1 MTVGTFKI
9 LKKSGDCKARLGT
22 LETANG
28 TIRTPVFMPVGT
40 QGTVKSISN
49 DELVALGAE
58 IILSNAYH
66 LYLRPGTELI
76 SEAGG
81 IHRFI
86 GWKKPM
92 LTDSGGFQVFSL
104 ATLRRLNADGVE
116 FRSHIDGSKHT
127 FTPEK
132 SIEVQQKIGA
142 DIIMCFDECAPY
154 PCAYDYAQRSMDT
167 SVKWAQRCREYFEK
181 SAPDSGREQLLF
193 GIIQG
198 SVYADLRRESARRT
212 VEIGFPGYAIGG
224 LSVGEPKND
233 MAAMLEATVPLL
245 PEDKPHYLMGVG
257 MPEDIWEAV
266 ERGIDMFDCV
276 LPTRNG
282 RNGQAFTMR
291 GKVNIGNAPYQR
303 DFGPLDP
310 ECNCPACRGYSR
322 SYISHLFRSQELLAL
337 RLLTLHNLYF
347 MINLLDIIRKS
358 IESDTFA
365 EAKKRFFAG
374 YFQHE

>member
-76 SEAGG
+76 SAAGG
-81 IHRFI
+81 INNFI

-154 PCAYDYAQRSMDT
+154 PCAYDYAGRSMDT
-167 SVKWAQRCREYFEK
+167 SVKWAQRCKEYFEK
-181 SAPDSGREQLLF
+181 NKPVSERGQLLF

-198 SVYADLRRESARRT
+198 SVYSDLRQESARRT

-224 LSVGEPKND
+224 LSVGEPKD
-233 MAAMLEATVPLL
+233 EMAAMLEATVPLL
-245 PEDKPHYLMGVG
+245 PEEKPHYLMGVG

-291 GKVNIGNAPYQR
+291 GKVNISNAGYQR
-303 DFGPLDP
+303 DFGPVDP

-322 SYISHLFRSQELLAL
+322 SYINHLFRSQELLAL

-347 MINLLDIIRKS
+347 MINLLDIVRKS
-358 IESDTFA
+358 IESDTFI
-365 EAKKRFFAG
+365 EAKKRFFSG